1 MIFTGRMV
9 YLTAVTLQE
18 YSGKLSSEL
27 LRLGLMHFVDIR
39 TIDPV
44 FSDESAI
51 SIQNE
56 ETLVRQT
63 VLTAGR
69 KRIESILN
77 VGGFPRPT
85 VGENEIGTEVPVDKN
100 ELDRMA
106 DSFESR
112 IDKIR
117 ENQRN
122 LQQQI
127 NRLEDVH
134 RHMSD
139 TGGGRFLDTGGIS
152 QGGAFL
158 HVHTGSVPLDRLESL
173 EQKIALYP
181 AVLSRVGD
189 AGQRC
194 FVVVVGMK
202 RNKSDLEKIL
212 KDHGFSPQD
221 IPETSPEETTRDLDA
236 RLSRLKEEQ
245 REYAE
250 SVPELV
256 GGSRTELDR
265 VWRNLRVQELQRT
278 IESRFAETKRSVV
291 ASGWLPEST
300 RRDVQTALLRVTE
313 GHISLEW
320 HKASEFMNKKEKGDE
335 SKDHHEA
342 PPRIKVPSRLAN
354 PNFLNPFQRL
364 VTNYGIP
371 AYGTVDPT
379 ILVALAYL
387 VMFGLMF
394 GDAGHGLVLI
404 LAGLFGRA
412 WARKHEGLPLPSGG
426 IASSIPFLSR
436 LMIWCGFAA
445 VAAGVLFGS
454 YFGMP
459 LLPPLWFDYHG
470 VVAGHMDAGPVRSI
484 FDILRITIYFGITVI
499 GLGLLIN
506 WVNLVRQ
513 KRWFSLFFDNSG
525 VLGGIIY
532 GAGIVIAAQFAS
544 SGFQSLPDKPL
555 LFWIII
561 ACAILI
567 FLKAPLK
574 ERGGNPLWWLMEWLI
589 SLLEIFSGYL
599 ANTLSFMRVAGLGIA
614 HVTLMIA
621 FFQIAEMASPE
632 GFNIWAILIMI
643 LGNALVIAL
652 EGLSAGIQSLRLNY
666 YEFFSKYFQP
676 SGVEYKPISLEEK

>member
-18 YSGKLSSEL
+18 YSEELSKEL

-44 FSDESAI
+44 FSSENAI
-51 SIQNE
+51 SVQREDSEARQN
-56 ETLVRQT
+56 
-63 VLTAGR
+63 VLTVTR

-85 VGENEIGTEVPVDKN
+85 VGEYERDDDVPTDKHD
-100 ELDRMA
+100 LDRMA
-106 DSFESR
+106 ESFESR

-117 ENQRN
+117 ESQRN

-127 NRLEDVH
+127 NRLEDVR

-139 TGGGRFLDTGGIS
+139 TNGGRFPDSGGIS
-152 QGGAFL
+152 KGGAFL

-181 AVLSRVGD
+181 AVLSRVGEV
-189 AGQRC
+189 GQRC
-194 FVVVVGMK
+194 FIVVVGMK
-202 RNKSDLEKIL
+202 RNKNDLEKIL
-212 KDHGFSPQD
+212 KDHEFSLQD
-221 IPETSPEETTRDLDA
+221 IPEASTGETTHDLDA
-236 RLSRLKEEQ
+236 KLSRLKEEQ

-250 SVPELV
+250 SVSELV
-256 GGSRTELDR
+256 GKSRSELDSI
-265 VWRNLRVQELQRT
+265 WRNLRIQELQRT
-278 IESRFAETKRSVV
+278 IESRFAETKWAVV

-300 RRDVQTALLRVTE
+300 RKGVQTALVRVTE

-320 HKASEFMNKKEKGDE
+320 HEAAEFLSSNVKGDE
-335 SKDHHEA
+335 LKDNLEA
-342 PPRIKVPSRLAN
+342 PPRVTVPSRLAN

-379 ILVALAYL
+379 FLVALAYL

-404 LAGLFGRA
+404 LVGLAGRI
-412 WARKHEGLPLPSGG
+412 WTRKRKGLPLSSGG
-426 IASSIPFLSR
+426 LASSIPFLSR
-436 LMIWCGFAA
+436 LMLWCGSAA
-445 VAAGVLFGS
+445 VVAGVLFGS
-454 YFGMP
+454 YFGMS
-459 LLPPLWFDYHG
+459 LLPSLWFDYHG
-470 VVAGHMDAGPVRSI
+470 VVAGHIEAGPVQSI
-484 FDILRITIYFGITVI
+484 FDILRITIFFGIIVI

-506 WVNLVRQ
+506 WVNLIRQ
-513 KRWFSLFFDNSG
+513 KRWFSLVFDNSG

-532 GAGIVIAAQFAS
+532 GAGIIIAYQFAT
-544 SGFQSLPDKPL
+544 SGFRSLPDSPI

-561 ACAILI
+561 TCAMIL
-567 FLKAPLK
+567 FLKTPLK
-574 ERGGNPLWWLMEWLI
+574 ERGGNPLWWLMEWII

-621 FFQIAEMASPE
+621 FFQIAKMASPE
-632 GFNIWAILIMI
+632 GFNIWAIMIMI

-676 SGVEYKPISLEEK
+676 SGVEYKPISLEEI